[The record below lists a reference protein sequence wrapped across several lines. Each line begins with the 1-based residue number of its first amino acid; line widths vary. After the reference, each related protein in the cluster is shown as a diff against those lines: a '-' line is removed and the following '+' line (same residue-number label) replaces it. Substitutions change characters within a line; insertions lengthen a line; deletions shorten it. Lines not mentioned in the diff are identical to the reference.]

1 MRSSASVGVMAAR
14 VERSTRQTDP
24 VIRPAEPADVPTIIA
39 MVHELAEYERDPD
52 AVEMTESMLHDALF
66 ASEPRVFAHVAEDDG
81 GAVVG
86 HAVWF
91 VNFSSWTG
99 RHGIWLDDL
108 YVRPHCRGKGYGFG
122 LLQALGA
129 ICVDRGYGRLEWCVL
144 DWNEPAIRFY
154 RSLGAVSMDEWTTN
168 RMTGTALRGLA
179 AAGGKA

>member
-1 MRSSASVGVMAAR
+1 
-14 VERSTRQTDP
+14 
-24 VIRPAEPADVPTIIA
+24 VIRPAQPADVSAILA

-52 AVEMTESMLHDALF
+52 AVQMTEPMLHEALF
-66 ASEPRVFAHVAEDDG
+66 DPDPRVFAHVAVDDG

-108 YVRPHCRGKGYGFG
+108 YVRPDHRGRGFGFG
-122 LLQALGA
+122 LLQALAA
-129 ICVDRGYGRLEWCVL
+129 ICVERGYGRLEWCVL

-154 RSLGAVSMDEWTTN
+154 RSIGAVSMDEWTTN
-168 RMTGTALRGLA
+168 RMTGDALARLATAEPA
-179 AAGGKA
+179 TSA